1 MIKLVMHKINDDLN
15 MSSTFIAFDFGMT
28 KMGVAIGQNIT
39 NTASPLDPIIMRNG
53 NPDWGHL
60 EQILKEYNPTTIVLG
75 KPEVT
80 SKSSE
85 ALMKKIKMFKT
96 SLERDLNQEVEW
108 ASEHL
113 TSEDAKEKLK
123 LQRQEGILSRKIMKG
138 QIDSMAAAI
147 FLQDWMNQR

>member
-1 MIKLVMHKINDDLN
+1 MSKLEVMSPTITSKEIVDDVYEKREL
-15 MSSTFIAFDFGMT
+15 IP
-28 KMGVAIGQNIT
+28 K
-39 NTASPLDPIIMRNG
+39 
-53 NPDWGHL
+53 
-60 EQILKEYNPTTIVLG
+60 
-75 KPEVT
+75 VT

-85 ALMKKIKMFKT
+85 ELMKKLNMFKT

-138 QIDSMAAAI
+138 QIDSMAATI